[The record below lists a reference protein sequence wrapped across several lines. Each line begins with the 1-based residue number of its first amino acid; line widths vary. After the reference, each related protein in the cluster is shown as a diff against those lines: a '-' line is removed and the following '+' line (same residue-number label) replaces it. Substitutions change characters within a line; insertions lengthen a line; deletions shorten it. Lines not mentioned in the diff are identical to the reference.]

1 MNLNVSGLQT
11 MVKKRDLHLHLI
23 SDSTGET
30 VHQFARAALAQ
41 FPDTNITE
49 HIWTLVRS
57 EAHIDAINRNLEKNP
72 GVVLYSVV
80 NKEVR
85 EMLEKLCKKRG
96 IPNLS
101 ILDSVVD
108 LFSDVLGTEQSL
120 LSGAQHKLDTA
131 YFKRMAAVEY
141 AVVHDDGLNIENLD
155 DADML
160 LVGVSRTSKTPTS
173 MYLGHRGFKVA
184 NYALVPNVP
193 FPVDRLPKKNI
204 FIVGLTTDP
213 KRLMQVRKT
222 RLQHLSHTNNT
233 NYADIEIITNEVREA
248 RKLFNR
254 HGWPIIDVSR
264 RSVEEIAASIIHL
277 HRQWLDKQD
286 NV

>member
-1 MNLNVSGLQT
+1 MI
-11 MVKKRDLHLHLI
+11 KKRDLHLHLI

-41 FPDTNITE
+41 FPETNITE

-57 EAHIDAINRNLEKNP
+57 KAHIDAIDRNLSKNP
-72 GVVLYSVV
+72 GVVLFSIVSE
-80 NKEVR
+80 EVR
-85 EMLEKLCKKRG
+85 EMLEELCKKRG

-108 LFSDVLGTEQSL
+108 LFSNVLGAKQSL
-120 LSGAQHKLDTA
+120 LAGAQHKLDTA

-141 AVVHDDGLNIENLD
+141 AVTHDDGLNMESLD
-155 DADML
+155 DADIL

-173 MYLGHRGFKVA
+173 MYLGHRGFRVA
-184 NYALVPNVP
+184 NYALVPGIP
-193 FPVDRLPKKNI
+193 FPIEKLPKKGI
-204 FIVGLTTDP
+204 FVVGLTTDP

-222 RLQHLSHTNNT
+222 RLQHLSSKSNT
-233 NYADIEIITNEVREA
+233 NYADIENITNEVREA
-248 RKLFNR
+248 RKLFNE
-254 HGWPIIDVSR
+254 HNWPIIDVSR

-277 HRQWLDKQD
+277 HRQWLDKKT

>member
-1 MNLNVSGLQT
+1 MTNR
-11 MVKKRDLHLHLI
+11 RDLHLHLI

-41 FPDTNITE
+41 FPETNITE
-49 HIWTLVRS
+49 HIWTLVRNK
-57 EAHIDAINRNLEKNP
+57 AHIDAIDRNLERNP
-72 GVVLYSVV
+72 GVVLFSVV

-85 EMLEKLCKKRG
+85 EMLEKLCKEKG
-96 IPNLS
+96 IPTLS

-108 LFSDVLGTEQSL
+108 LFSNVLGTKQSL
-120 LSGAQHKLDTA
+120 LAGAQHKLDTA

-155 DADML
+155 EADML

-184 NYALVPNVP
+184 NYALVPGVP
-193 FPVDRLPKKNI
+193 FPIDKLPQKDM
-204 FIVGLTTDP
+204 FIIGLTTDP
-213 KRLMQVRKT
+213 KRLVQVRKT
-222 RLQHLSHTNNT
+222 RLQHLSNSNNST
-233 NYADIEIITNEVREA
+233 YADLDMITNEVREA
-248 RKLFNR
+248 RKLFNKYN
-254 HGWPIIDVSR
+254 WPVIDVSR

-277 HRQWLDKQD
+277 YRSWLDIKE

>member
-1 MNLNVSGLQT
+1 MAKINQ
-11 MVKKRDLHLHLI
+11 LHLHLI

-30 VHQFARAALAQ
+30 VHQYARAGLGQ
-41 FPDTNITE
+41 FQDVNITE
-49 HIWTLVRS
+49 HIWTLVRNK
-57 EAHIDAINRNLEKNP
+57 AHIDAVERNLEKNP
-72 GVVLYSVV
+72 GVVLFSIVDI
-80 NKEVR
+80 EIR
-85 EMLEKLCKKRG
+85 QMLEKICNDKG
-96 IPNLS
+96 VPSLS
-101 ILDSVVD
+101 ILDPVVD
-108 LFSDVLGTEQSL
+108 LFSTILGTQTTKKV
-120 LSGAQHKLDTA
+120 GAQHKLDTA

-141 AVVHDDGLNIENLD
+141 AVVHDDGLNIENLH

-173 MYLGHRGFKVA
+173 MYLGHRGFKVG

-193 FPVDRLPKKNI
+193 FPIEKLPNKNI

-222 RLQHLSHTNNT
+222 RLQHLSDSNNAT
-233 NYADIEIITNEVREA
+233 YADIELITNEIREA
-248 RKLFNR
+248 RKLFTQHN
-254 HGWPIIDVSR
+254 WPVIDVSR

-277 HRQWLDKQD
+277 HRQWLDDKE

>member
-1 MNLNVSGLQT
+1 MIN
-11 MVKKRDLHLHLI
+11 KRDLHLHLI

-41 FPDTNITE
+41 FPETNITE
-49 HIWTLVRS
+49 HIWTLVRNK
-57 EAHIDAINRNLEKNP
+57 AHIDAIERNLDKNP
-72 GVVLYSVV
+72 GVVLFSVV

-85 EMLEKLCKKRG
+85 EMLEEICKEKG

-101 ILDSVVD
+101 ILDSVVG
-108 LFSDVLGTEQSL
+108 LFSDVLGTKQSL
-120 LSGAQHKLDTA
+120 LSGAQHKLDSA

-141 AVVHDDGLNIENLD
+141 AVVHDDGLNIEHLE

-184 NYALVPNVP
+184 NYALVPGVP
-193 FPVDRLPKKNI
+193 FPIDKLPQKNI
-204 FIVGLTTDP
+204 FIIGLTTDP

-222 RLQHLSHTNNT
+222 RLQHLSNSNNT
-233 NYADIEIITNEVREA
+233 TYADLDMITNEVREA
-248 RKLFNR
+248 RKLFNNYD
-254 HGWPIIDVSR
+254 WPIIDVSR

-277 HRQWLDKQD
+277 YRQWLDING

>member
-1 MNLNVSGLQT
+1 MNN
-11 MVKKRDLHLHLI
+11 RRNLHLHLI

-41 FPDTNITE
+41 FPETNITE
-49 HIWTLVRS
+49 HIWTLVRNK
-57 EAHIDAINRNLEKNP
+57 AHIDAIERNLEKNP
-72 GVVLYSVV
+72 GVVLFSVV

-85 EMLEKLCKKRG
+85 EMLEKLCKEKG

-108 LFSDVLGTEQSL
+108 LFSNVLGTKQSL
-120 LSGAQHKLDTA
+120 LAGAQHKLDTA

-141 AVVHDDGLNIENLD
+141 AVVHDDGLNIEKLD
-155 DADML
+155 EADML

-184 NYALVPNVP
+184 NYALVPGVP
-193 FPVDRLPKKNI
+193 FPIDKLPQKDM
-204 FIVGLTTDP
+204 FIIGLTTDP
-213 KRLMQVRKT
+213 KRLVQVRKT
-222 RLQHLSHTNNT
+222 RLQHLSNSNNST
-233 NYADIEIITNEVREA
+233 YADIDMITNEVREA
-248 RKLFNR
+248 RKLFNKYN
-254 HGWPIIDVSR
+254 WPVIDVSR

-277 HRQWLDKQD
+277 YRSWLDKKEH
-286 NV
+286 V

>member
-1 MNLNVSGLQT
+1 MNN
-11 MVKKRDLHLHLI
+11 RRNLHLHLI

-41 FPDTNITE
+41 FPETNITE
-49 HIWTLVRS
+49 HIWTLVRNK
-57 EAHIDAINRNLEKNP
+57 AHIDAIERNLEKNP
-72 GVVLYSVV
+72 GVVLFSVV

-85 EMLEKLCKKRG
+85 EMLEKLCKEKG

-108 LFSDVLGTEQSL
+108 LFSNVLGTKQSL
-120 LSGAQHKLDTA
+120 LAGAQHKLDTA

-141 AVVHDDGLNIENLD
+141 AVVHDDGLNIEKLD
-155 DADML
+155 EADML

-184 NYALVPNVP
+184 NYALVPGVP
-193 FPVDRLPKKNI
+193 FPLDKLPQKDM
-204 FIVGLTTDP
+204 FIIGLTTDP
-213 KRLMQVRKT
+213 KRLVQVRKT
-222 RLQHLSHTNNT
+222 RLQHLSNSNNST
-233 NYADIEIITNEVREA
+233 YADIDMITNEVREA
-248 RKLFNR
+248 RKLFNKYN
-254 HGWPIIDVSR
+254 WPVIDVSR

-277 HRQWLDKQD
+277 YRSWLDKKEH
-286 NV
+286 V

>member
-1 MNLNVSGLQT
+1 
-11 MVKKRDLHLHLI
+11 MVKKNDLHLHLI

-30 VHQFARAALAQ
+30 VHQFARAGLAQ

-49 HIWTLVRS
+49 HIWTLVRNK
-57 EAHIDAINRNLEKNP
+57 AHIDAIERNLEKNP
-72 GVVLYSVV
+72 GVVLFSVV

-85 EMLEKLCKKRG
+85 EMLETLCKSRG

-108 LFSDVLGTEQSL
+108 LFTNVLGVEQSL
-120 LSGAQHKLDTA
+120 RSGAQHKLDTA

-141 AVVHDDGLNIENLD
+141 AVVHDDGLNIERLD

-184 NYALVPNVP
+184 NYALVPGIP
-193 FPVDRLPKKNI
+193 FPIDKLPEKNI

-222 RLQHLSHTNNT
+222 RLQHLSNSSNP
-233 NYADIEIITNEVREA
+233 NYADLDIVTNEVRDA
-248 RKLFNR
+248 RKLFSK
-254 HGWPIIDVSR
+254 HGWPSHR
-264 RSVEEIAASIIHL
+264 CFSSIS
-277 HRQWLDKQD
+277 
-286 NV
+286 

>member
-1 MNLNVSGLQT
+1 MTNR
-11 MVKKRDLHLHLI
+11 RDLHLHLI

-41 FPDTNITE
+41 FPETNITE
-49 HIWTLVRS
+49 HIWTLVRNK
-57 EAHIDAINRNLEKNP
+57 AHIDAIDRNLEKNP
-72 GVVLYSVV
+72 GVVLFSVV

-85 EMLEKLCKKRG
+85 EMLEKLCKEKG

-108 LFSDVLGTEQSL
+108 LFSNVLGTKQSL
-120 LSGAQHKLDTA
+120 LAGAQHKLDTA

-155 DADML
+155 EADML

-184 NYALVPNVP
+184 NYALVPGVP
-193 FPVDRLPKKNI
+193 FPIDKLPQKDM
-204 FIVGLTTDP
+204 FIIGLTTDP
-213 KRLMQVRKT
+213 KRLVQVRKT
-222 RLQHLSHTNNT
+222 RLQHLSNSNNST
-233 NYADIEIITNEVREA
+233 YADLDMITNEVREA
-248 RKLFNR
+248 RKLFNKYN
-254 HGWPIIDVSR
+254 WPVIDVSR

-277 HRQWLDKQD
+277 HRSWLDIKE

>member
-1 MNLNVSGLQT
+1 MI
-11 MVKKRDLHLHLI
+11 KKRDLHLHLI

-41 FPDTNITE
+41 FPETNITE

-57 EAHIDAINRNLEKNP
+57 KAHIDAIDRNLSKNP
-72 GVVLYSVV
+72 GVVLFSIVSE
-80 NKEVR
+80 EVR
-85 EMLEKLCKKRG
+85 EMLEELCNKRG

-108 LFSDVLGTEQSL
+108 LFSNVLGAKQSL
-120 LSGAQHKLDTA
+120 LAGAQHKLDTA

-141 AVVHDDGLNIENLD
+141 AVTHDDGLNMESLD
-155 DADML
+155 DADIL

-173 MYLGHRGFKVA
+173 MYLGHRGFRVA
-184 NYALVPNVP
+184 NYALVPGIP
-193 FPVDRLPKKNI
+193 FPIEKLPKKGI
-204 FIVGLTTDP
+204 FVVGLTTDP

-222 RLQHLSHTNNT
+222 RLQHLSSKSNT
-233 NYADIEIITNEVREA
+233 NYADIENITNEVREA
-248 RKLFNR
+248 RKLFNE
-254 HGWPIIDVSR
+254 HNWPIIDVSR

-277 HRQWLDKQD
+277 HRQWLDKKT

>member
-1 MNLNVSGLQT
+1 MT
-11 MVKKRDLHLHLI
+11 KKNELHLHLI

-30 VHQFARAALAQ
+30 VHQYARAGLAQ

-49 HIWTLVRS
+49 HIWTLVRNK
-57 EAHIDAINRNLEKNP
+57 AHIDAIDRNLEKNP
-72 GVVLYSVV
+72 GIVLFSVV

-85 EMLEKLCKKRG
+85 EMLEALCTEKG
-96 IPNLS
+96 VPNLS
-101 ILDSVVD
+101 ILDPVVD
-108 LFSDVLGTEQSL
+108 LFSNILGTQRTQRV
-120 LSGAQHKLDTA
+120 GGQHKLDTA
-131 YFKRMAAVEY
+131 YFRRMAAVEY
-141 AVVHDDGLNIENLD
+141 AVVHDDGLNIENLH

-173 MYLGHRGFKVA
+173 MYLGHRGFKVG

-193 FPVDRLPKKNI
+193 FPVEKLPHKKL

-222 RLQHLSHTNNT
+222 RLQHLSDSTNP
-233 NYADIEIITNEVREA
+233 NYADIDIITNEVREA

-254 HGWPIIDVSR
+254 HNWPVIDVSR

-277 HRQWLDKQD
+277 HRKWLDQQELD
-286 NV
+286 QQQNV

>member
-1 MNLNVSGLQT
+1 MIN
-11 MVKKRDLHLHLI
+11 KRDLHLHLI
-23 SDSTGET
+23 SASTGET

-41 FPDTNITE
+41 FPETNITE
-49 HIWTLVRS
+49 HIWTLVRNK
-57 EAHIDAINRNLEKNP
+57 AHIDAIERNLDKNP
-72 GVVLYSVV
+72 GVVLFSVV

-85 EMLEKLCKKRG
+85 EMLEKICKEKG

-101 ILDSVVD
+101 ILDSVVG
-108 LFSDVLGTEQSL
+108 LFSDVLGTKQSL
-120 LSGAQHKLDTA
+120 LSGAQHKLDSA

-141 AVVHDDGLNIENLD
+141 AVVHDDGLNIEHLE

-184 NYALVPNVP
+184 NYALVPGVP
-193 FPVDRLPKKNI
+193 FPVDKLPQKNI
-204 FIVGLTTDP
+204 FVVGLTTDP

-222 RLQHLSHTNNT
+222 RLQHLSNSNNT
-233 NYADIEIITNEVREA
+233 TYADLDMITNEVREA
-248 RKLFNR
+248 RKLFNNYD
-254 HGWPIIDVSR
+254 WPIIDVSR

-277 HRQWLDKQD
+277 YRQWLDING

>member
-1 MNLNVSGLQT
+1 MNN
-11 MVKKRDLHLHLI
+11 RRNLHLHLI

-41 FPDTNITE
+41 FPETNITE
-49 HIWTLVRS
+49 HIWTLVRNK
-57 EAHIDAINRNLEKNP
+57 AHIDAIERNLEKNP
-72 GVVLYSVV
+72 GVVLFSVV

-85 EMLEKLCKKRG
+85 EMLEKLCKEKG

-108 LFSDVLGTEQSL
+108 LFSNVLGTKQSL
-120 LSGAQHKLDTA
+120 LAGAQHKLDTA

-155 DADML
+155 EADML

-184 NYALVPNVP
+184 NYALVPGVP
-193 FPVDRLPKKNI
+193 FPIDKLPQKDM
-204 FIVGLTTDP
+204 FIIGLTTDP
-213 KRLMQVRKT
+213 KRLVQVRKT
-222 RLQHLSHTNNT
+222 RLQHLSNSNNST
-233 NYADIEIITNEVREA
+233 YADIDMITNEVREA
-248 RKLFNR
+248 RKLFNKYN
-254 HGWPIIDVSR
+254 WPVIDVSR

-277 HRQWLDKQD
+277 YRSWLDKKEH
-286 NV
+286 V

>member
-1 MNLNVSGLQT
+1 MNN
-11 MVKKRDLHLHLI
+11 RRNLHLHLI

-41 FPDTNITE
+41 FPETNITE
-49 HIWTLVRS
+49 HIWTLVRNK
-57 EAHIDAINRNLEKNP
+57 AHIDAIDRNLEKNP
-72 GVVLYSVV
+72 GVVLFSVV

-85 EMLEKLCKKRG
+85 EMLEKLCKEKG

-108 LFSDVLGTEQSL
+108 LFSNVLGTKQSL
-120 LSGAQHKLDTA
+120 LAGAQHKLDTA

-141 AVVHDDGLNIENLD
+141 AVVHDDGLNIEKLD
-155 DADML
+155 EADML

-184 NYALVPNVP
+184 NYALVPGVP
-193 FPVDRLPKKNI
+193 FPLDKLPQKDM
-204 FIVGLTTDP
+204 FIIGLTTDP
-213 KRLMQVRKT
+213 KRLVQVRKT
-222 RLQHLSHTNNT
+222 RLQHLSNSNNST
-233 NYADIEIITNEVREA
+233 YADIDMITNEVREA
-248 RKLFNR
+248 RKLFNKYN
-254 HGWPIIDVSR
+254 WPVIDVSR

-277 HRQWLDKQD
+277 YRSWLDKKEH
-286 NV
+286 V

>member
-1 MNLNVSGLQT
+1 MNN
-11 MVKKRDLHLHLI
+11 RRNLHLHLI

-41 FPDTNITE
+41 FPETNITE
-49 HIWTLVRS
+49 HIWTLVRNK
-57 EAHIDAINRNLEKNP
+57 AHIDAIDRNLEKNP
-72 GVVLYSVV
+72 GVVLFSVV

-85 EMLEKLCKKRG
+85 DMLEKLCKEKG

-108 LFSDVLGTEQSL
+108 LFSNVLGTKQSL
-120 LSGAQHKLDTA
+120 LAGAQHKLDTA
-131 YFKRMAAVEY
+131 YFMRMAAVEY

-155 DADML
+155 EADML

-184 NYALVPNVP
+184 NYALVPGVP
-193 FPVDRLPKKNI
+193 FPIDKLPQKDM
-204 FIVGLTTDP
+204 FIIGLTTDP
-213 KRLMQVRKT
+213 KRLVQVRKT
-222 RLQHLSHTNNT
+222 RLQHLSNSNNST
-233 NYADIEIITNEVREA
+233 YADLDMITNEVREA
-248 RKLFNR
+248 RKLFNKYN
-254 HGWPIIDVSR
+254 WPVIDVSR

-277 HRQWLDKQD
+277 YRSWIDKKEH
-286 NV
+286 V

>member
-1 MNLNVSGLQT
+1 
-11 MVKKRDLHLHLI
+11 MVKKSDLHLHLI

-49 HIWTLVRS
+49 HIWTLVRNK
-57 EAHIDAINRNLEKNP
+57 AHIDAIDRNLQKNP
-72 GVVLYSVV
+72 GVVLFSVV
-80 NKEVR
+80 DKEVR
-85 EMLEKLCKKRG
+85 EMLEELCKRKG
-96 IPNLS
+96 IPSLS
-101 ILDSVVD
+101 ILDSVVE
-108 LFSDVLGTEQSL
+108 LFSDVFGTKQSL
-120 LSGAQHKLDTA
+120 LAGAQHKLDTA

-141 AVVHDDGLNIENLD
+141 AVVHDDGLNIEYLD

-184 NYALVPNVP
+184 NYALVPGVR
-193 FPVDRLPKKNI
+193 FPIENLPKKHI
-204 FIVGLTTDP
+204 FVVGLTTDP

-222 RLQHLSHTNNT
+222 RLQHLTNTTNT
-233 NYADIEIITNEVREA
+233 NYADIDIITNEVREA
-248 RKLFNR
+248 RKLFNKYD
-254 HGWPIIDVSR
+254 WPIIDVSR
-264 RSVEEIAASIIHL
+264 RSVEEIAASIIHQY
-277 HRQWLDKQD
+277 RQWLDKIE

>member
-1 MNLNVSGLQT
+1 M
-11 MVKKRDLHLHLI
+11 
-23 SDSTGET
+23 
-30 VHQFARAALAQ
+30 
-41 FPDTNITE
+41 
-49 HIWTLVRS
+49 
-57 EAHIDAINRNLEKNP
+57 
-72 GVVLYSVV
+72 V

-85 EMLEKLCKKRG
+85 EMLETLCARRG

-108 LFSDVLGTEQSL
+108 LFTNVLGVEQSL
-120 LSGAQHKLDTA
+120 RSGAHHKLDTA

-141 AVVHDDGLNIENLD
+141 AVVHDDGLNIEKLD

-184 NYALVPNVP
+184 NYALVPGIP
-193 FPVDRLPKKNI
+193 FPIDKLPEKNI

-222 RLQHLSHTNNT
+222 RLQHLSNSSNP
-233 NYADIEIITNEVREA
+233 NYADLDIITNEVRDA
-248 RKLFNR
+248 RRLFSL
-254 HGWPIIDVSR
+254 HDWPVIDVSR
-264 RSVEEIAASIIHL
+264 RSVEEIAASIIYL
-277 HRQWLDKQD
+277 YRQWLDQKIMYRFKHKAIILASSSKSRQTLLKC
-286 NV
+286 

>member
-1 MNLNVSGLQT
+1 MT
-11 MVKKRDLHLHLI
+11 KKRDLHLHLI

-41 FPDTNITE
+41 FPNTDITE
-49 HIWTLVRS
+49 HIWTLVRNR
-57 EAHIDAINRNLEKNP
+57 AHIDAIERNLQKNP
-72 GVVLYSVV
+72 GVVLFSVV
-80 NKEVR
+80 NTEVR
-85 EMLEKLCKKRG
+85 EMLERLCKKNG

-101 ILDSVVD
+101 ILDSVVE
-108 LFSDVLGTEQSL
+108 LFSNVLGTKQSL
-120 LSGAQHKLDTA
+120 LAGAQHKLDTA
-131 YFKRMAAVEY
+131 YFNRMAAVEY
-141 AVVHDDGLNIENLD
+141 AVVHDDGLNIESLD

-184 NYALVPNVP
+184 NYALVPSVP
-193 FPVDRLPKKNI
+193 FPIEKLPNKNI

-222 RLQHLSHTNNT
+222 RLQHLTGSSNT
-233 NYADIEIITNEVREA
+233 DYADIDTITNEVREA
-248 RKLFNR
+248 RKLFNK
-254 HGWPIIDVSR
+254 HNWPVIDASR

-277 HRQWLDKQD
+277 YREWLDKRE

>member
-1 MNLNVSGLQT
+1 MI
-11 MVKKRDLHLHLI
+11 KKRDLHLHLI

-41 FPDTNITE
+41 FPETNITE

-57 EAHIDAINRNLEKNP
+57 RAHIDAIERNLGKNP
-72 GVVLYSVV
+72 GVVLFSIVS
-80 NKEVR
+80 KEVR
-85 EMLEKLCKKRG
+85 EMLEELCKKQG

-108 LFSDVLGTEQSL
+108 LFSNVLGTKQSL
-120 LSGAQHKLDTA
+120 LAGAQHKLDTA

-141 AVVHDDGLNIENLD
+141 AVIHDDGLNMESLD
-155 DADML
+155 DADIL

-184 NYALVPNVP
+184 NYALVPGIP
-193 FPVDRLPKKNI
+193 FPIEKLPKKDI

-222 RLQHLSHTNNT
+222 RLQHLSNKGNS
-233 NYADIEIITNEVREA
+233 NYADIENITSEVREA
-248 RKLFNR
+248 RKLFNEYD
-254 HGWPIIDVSR
+254 WPIIDVSR

-277 HRQWLDKQD
+277 HRQWLDKNTD
-286 NV
+286 V

>member
-1 MNLNVSGLQT
+1 MI
-11 MVKKRDLHLHLI
+11 KKSDLHLHLI

-30 VHQFARAALAQ
+30 VHQFARAGLAQ

-49 HIWTLVRS
+49 HIWTLVRNK
-57 EAHIDAINRNLEKNP
+57 AHIDAIERNLEKNP
-72 GVVLYSVV
+72 GVVLFSVV

-85 EMLEKLCKKRG
+85 EMLETLCKRRG

-101 ILDSVVD
+101 ILDSVVE
-108 LFSDVLGTEQSL
+108 LFTNVLGVEQSL
-120 LSGAQHKLDTA
+120 RSGAQHRLDTA

-141 AVVHDDGLNIENLD
+141 AVVHDDGLNIERLD

-184 NYALVPNVP
+184 NYALVPGIP
-193 FPVDRLPKKNI
+193 FPIDKLPEKNI

-222 RLQHLSHTNNT
+222 RLQHLSNSSNP
-233 NYADIEIITNEVREA
+233 NYADLDIVTNEVRDA
-248 RKLFNR
+248 RKLFSK
-254 HGWPIIDVSR
+254 HGWPVIDVSR
-264 RSVEEIAASIIHL
+264 RSVEEIAASIIYL
-277 HRQWLDKQD
+277 YRQWLDQKD

>member
-1 MNLNVSGLQT
+1 MT
-11 MVKKRDLHLHLI
+11 KKRDLHLHLI

-41 FPDTNITE
+41 FPNTDITE
-49 HIWTLVRS
+49 HIWTLVRNR
-57 EAHIDAINRNLEKNP
+57 AHIDAIERNLQKNP
-72 GVVLYSVV
+72 GVVLFSVV
-80 NKEVR
+80 NTEVR
-85 EMLEKLCKKRG
+85 EMLERLCKKKG

-101 ILDSVVD
+101 ILDSVVE
-108 LFSDVLGTEQSL
+108 LFSNVLGTKQSL
-120 LSGAQHKLDTA
+120 LAGAQHKLDTA
-131 YFKRMAAVEY
+131 YFNRMAAVEY
-141 AVVHDDGLNIENLD
+141 AVVHDDGLNIESLD

-184 NYALVPNVP
+184 NYALVPSVP
-193 FPVDRLPKKNI
+193 FPIEKLPNKNI

-222 RLQHLSHTNNT
+222 RLQHLTGSSNT
-233 NYADIEIITNEVREA
+233 DYADIDTITNEVREA
-248 RKLFNR
+248 RKLFNK
-254 HGWPIIDVSR
+254 HNWPVIDASR

-277 HRQWLDKQD
+277 YREWLDKRE